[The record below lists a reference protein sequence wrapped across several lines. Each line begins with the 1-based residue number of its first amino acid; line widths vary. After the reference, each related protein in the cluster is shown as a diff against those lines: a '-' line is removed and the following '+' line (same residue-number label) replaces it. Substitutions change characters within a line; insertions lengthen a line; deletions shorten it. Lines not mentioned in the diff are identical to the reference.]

1 MPRDLAR
8 PNLSALIDDL
18 LSHNNDPSAVNEES
32 EFAFTQGKCPA
43 SATSRKDDARYNRKE
58 KSLGE
63 LCKRFLC
70 LYGSQERELLFL
82 DRCTTE
88 LRTERRRIYD
98 IINILESFCVIRR
111 QAKNSYQWRGIDR
124 IVKSIEAQIQQSE
137 EFLQKNMTTLN
148 LKRSLTEVA
157 VDSQALDEGPVHMPN
172 FIEIKSDEEEQAIF
186 REIAKKNGS
195 RIKKYKKEKS
205 LGILC

>member
-1 MPRDLAR
+1 MAR
-8 PNLSALIDDL
+8 PNLAALIDDL
-18 LSHNNDPSAVNEES
+18 LSHHADASAVNDES
-32 EFAFTQGKCPA
+32 ELAYTHGKCPA
-43 SATSRKDDARYNRKE
+43 SAASRKADDARYNRKE

-70 LYGSQERELLFL
+70 LYGSQDRELLYL

-124 IVKSIEAQIQQSE
+124 IVKSIEAQI
-137 EFLQKNMTTLN
+137 
-148 LKRSLTEVA
+148 R
-157 VDSQALDEGPVHMPN
+157 
-172 FIEIKSDEEEQAIF
+172 
-186 REIAKKNGS
+186 
-195 RIKKYKKEKS
+195 
-205 LGILC
+205 